1 MLTRKNITLLISVSL
16 LPWAP
21 RICGHIQI
29 HIESAQV
36 VTSRGYILGVHMDE
50 GTLLK

>member
-1 MLTRKNITLLISVSL
+1 MLTRKNIPLLISVCL

-29 HIESAQV
+29 YIEFALVAASH
-36 VTSRGYILGVHMDE
+36 GYILEVHMNE
-50 GTLLK
+50 GTLL